1 MLKQVFMKI
10 FDVLKKL
17 PVPTQI
23 VSAHFNIRIF
33 FTLGTQKFRKMLD
46 KFSKCRTMLLP
57 NCSLFQQ
64 RIM

>member
-23 VSAHFNIRIF
+23 VSHTSILEF
-33 FTLGTQKFRKMLD
+33 FLLWGHKNLG
-46 KFSKCRTMLLP
+46 KCWT
-57 NCSLFQQ
+57 NFQSVLCCFPTVLYSNKE
-64 RIM
+64 